1 MEGHLVTIF
10 NILQFSNYYIKEPG
24 LIMIKIKGDFFF
36 FVSVI
41 LLFTAYDKLKDI
53 AFTCREPMT

>member
-1 MEGHLVTIF
+1 MEGHLVTILDT
-10 NILQFSNYYIKEPG
+10 LQFSNYYIKEPG

-41 LLFTAYDKLKDI
+41 LLFTAYDKFKDVT
-53 AFTCREPMT
+53 FTCREPMT